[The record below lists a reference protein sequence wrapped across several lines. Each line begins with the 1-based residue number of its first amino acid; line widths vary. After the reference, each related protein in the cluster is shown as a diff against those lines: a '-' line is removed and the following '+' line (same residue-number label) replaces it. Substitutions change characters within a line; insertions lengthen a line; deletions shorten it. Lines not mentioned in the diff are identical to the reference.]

1 MIYTLPVTGFF
12 TTNAYFLIDKET
24 KHGFLIDPGANAD
37 MILAVIERY
46 GFQIEKILITHGH
59 FDHIGAAEEVSQKL
73 QAPIYIHEQGERYI
87 TDPIWNLS
95 EENGL
100 KVVLKDVQ
108 YIKHGDVIA
117 LETNPDIL
125 VQVMHVPGHTTDGVA
140 FYSKE
145 EQAAFVGDSIFK
157 GSLGISDFYGGDEV
171 QLFTEVITKILT
183 LPEDTVLYSGH
194 SGPTTVGSE
203 RARICRDMV
212 E

>member
-1 MIYTLPVTGFF
+1 MIYTLPVTGVF
-12 TTNAYFLIDKET
+12 TTNAYFLIDQET
-24 KHGFLIDPGANAD
+24 KHGFLIDPGANAGL
-37 MILAVIERY
+37 ILQVIERY

-73 QAPIYIHEQGERYI
+73 QAPIYIHEKGERYI

-117 LETNPDIL
+117 LESNPDML
-125 VQVMHVPGHTTDGVA
+125 VQVMHVPGHTTDGVV

-157 GSLGISDFYGGDEV
+157 GSLGISGFYGGDEV

-194 SGPTTVGSE
+194 SGPTTVRME
-203 RARICRDMV
+203 RDRIYRNMV

>member
-1 MIYTLPVTGFF
+1 MIYTLPVTGVF
-12 TTNAYFLIDKET
+12 TTNAYFLIDDET
-24 KHGFLIDPGANAD
+24 NHGFLIDPGANAAL
-37 MILAVIERY
+37 ILQVIERY

-73 QAPIYIHEQGERYI
+73 QAPIYIHEKGERYI
-87 TDPIWNLS
+87 TDPVWNLS

-100 KVVLKDVQ
+100 RVVLRDVHF
-108 YIKHGDVIA
+108 IKHGDVIA
-117 LETNPDIL
+117 LESNPEIR
-125 VQVMHVPGHTTDGVA
+125 VQVMHVPGHTTDGAV

-183 LPEDTVLYSGH
+183 LPEDTILYSGH
-194 SGPTTVGSE
+194 SGPTTVGTE
-203 RARICRDMV
+203 RTRIYRDMV